1 MRGPVSDLRQVSQRA
16 DSNTRTSGPEGLEC
30 DPGLEFEQVALE
42 RDAAAE
48 ADHLAAGADDAVARD
63 DDRDRV
69 PVTGDTDGSGRSGI
83 TDDSRDF
90 AVRLHLAVRD
100 LSQLGPDG
108 ALEVRAAADRQRHGE
123 LLEFAGEV
131 RLQLLLGLGQQRVW
145 LEVLVDPAEV
155 QSAQPG
161 AVHSQGQVADGRIDH
176 GPAHGAILAPGTD
189 SFWRLCDRQECAD
202 DVLFSLGHSV
212 LCYL

>member
-16 DSNTRTSGPEGLEC
+16 DSNTRTSGPEGL
-30 DPGLEFEQVALE
+30 
-42 RDAAAE
+42 
-48 ADHLAAGADDAVARD
+48 
-63 DDRDRV
+63 DRDRV
-69 PVTGDTDGSGRSGI
+69 PVAGDADGSGCSGI

-145 LEVLVDPAEV
+145 LEVLVDPA
-155 QSAQPG
+155 
-161 AVHSQGQVADGRIDH
+161 
-176 GPAHGAILAPGTD
+176 
-189 SFWRLCDRQECAD
+189 
-202 DVLFSLGHSV
+202 
-212 LCYL
+212 